1 MTAKELKEKLETKN
15 NHLSYVGMERSIR
28 SSTHKRIIRCIHKY
42 NIHIVREDKY
52 FMHVKLNGYS
62 IAIALIDDNDFHG
75 QHDARIRDALHDA
88 VETLT
93 AYFEYG
99 GK

>member
-15 NHLSYVGMERSIR
+15 NHLAYAGIERSLR
-28 SSTHKRIIRCIHKY
+28 SSTHKRMIRGIDKY
-42 NIHIVREDKY
+42 NIHVVRANKY
-52 FMHVKLNGYS
+52 FMHVRMNGYS
-62 IAIALIDDNDFHG
+62 IDVVLLDDDNVHG
-75 QHDARIRDALHDA
+75 RHDARVRDVLHAA

-99 GK
+99 DK